1 LDPVPGRDDCGE
13 TAAIRLLIGSRTVTD
28 VIYAGARERLSI
40 MLDSGAELANYYDSI
55 DGLGWHRDRLAVS
68 VRPDKLHHV
77 VPCDA
82 ASQQDDATLQRP
94 PTVTMRHASAPGSRF
109 RRADG
114 TPLARIRAV
123 TAARRIRRCPVQ
135 RS

>member
-13 TAAIRLLIGSRTVTD
+13 TAAIRLLIGSGTVTD

-55 DGLGWHRDRLAVS
+55 DGLGWHRYRLAVS

-82 ASQQDDATLQRP
+82 ASQQDAYAAEAAYSDHEACERP
-94 PTVTMRHASAPGSRF
+94 RVQVPSR
-109 RRADG
+109 
-114 TPLARIRAV
+114 
-123 TAARRIRRCPVQ
+123 
-135 RS
+135 